1 MARIWRWVVPEYP
14 HHVTQRSVR
23 SMDVFQTDEDRQ
35 SYLQFLAAEVGRCEV
50 EILVGCLMTN
60 HVHFIAVPQRGDS
73 LARAFGE
80 AHRRYTRMRKAFG
93 DIFFRDRGQSS
104 ARSLEVNL

>member
-1 MARIWRWVVPEYP
+1 
-14 HHVTQRSVR
+14 
-23 SMDVFQTDEDRQ
+23 
-35 SYLQFLAAEVGRCEV
+35 
-50 EILVGCLMTN
+50 MTN